1 MSLKEYL
8 PTWYEGINDFDI
20 LIKVEDGLLAEIVS
34 EITKVKDNQW
44 IQTADEMTILLYEK
58 LLNILA
64 NPTTESLTFRK
75 QRILNRLQSSP
86 PFTMIYLR
94 SQLDKIFGADNYS
107 IHLDYDNYTLYV
119 ESSTDSA
126 NWFYEAQLTIQRV
139 KPANILYIQVPV
151 RFEPI
156 QIKEWVTISKANY
169 FRIGRSRVGREPLF
183 YMSDESKVIIQ

>member
-94 SQLDKIFGADNYS
+94 SQLDKIFGEDNYS
-107 IHLDYDNYTLYV
+107 IHVDYDNYTLYV

-156 QIKEWVTISKANY
+156 QIKEWATISKANY
-169 FRIGRSRVGREPLF
+169 FRIGQSRVGREPLF